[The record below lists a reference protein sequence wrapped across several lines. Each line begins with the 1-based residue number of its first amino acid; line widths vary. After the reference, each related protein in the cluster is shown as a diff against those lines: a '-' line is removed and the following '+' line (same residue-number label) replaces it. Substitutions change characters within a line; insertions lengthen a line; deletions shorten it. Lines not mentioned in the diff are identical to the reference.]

1 MATLSSI
8 ATMPTTRSSIL
19 STKLDAKDFE
29 AAQTLIRFH
38 YDMKGMTAKPIA
50 AKPNRCEHT
59 MSLRGRKTSSASTRP
74 KRECAVYT
82 PGMYAEEV

>member
-8 ATMPTTRSSIL
+8 ATMPTTRSSVV
-19 STKLDAKDFE
+19 SAKLDAKDFE

-38 YDMKGMTAKPIA
+38 YDVKTMTAKSIA
-50 AKPNRCEHT
+50 PKPNRCEHT
-59 MSLRGRKTSSASTRP
+59 MSLRGRKTAVSARP
-74 KRECAVYT
+74 KRECAVYK